1 MRVSS
6 ISIAAVVL
14 AAAGQSASLPKRAS
28 EESSHR
34 RAEEIKEV
42 FQIAWDGYY
51 KHAFPHDQLHPVDNG
66 YDDSLYVKTSP
77 FHSECCGGGLTHAAC
92 LHRGGWGASAVDALS
107 TAVIMGKEKIVH
119 QILDYIP
126 TIDFSHSVAEDVSL
140 FETTIRFLGGLLS
153 GYDLLTGPGAHF
165 VKGRKDKEKVEAILE
180 QAKNLADALKY
191 AFDTESGIPHN
202 ILKLNSTGT
211 DGATTNGLATTGTLV
226 LEWTHLSDLTGDD
239 EYARLAQRTESHL
252 LDPKPEWAE
261 PFPGLVGSN
270 IDIKTGEFVD
280 ALVHWNGGDD
290 SFYEYLIKMW
300 VYDPKRFARYKDRW
314 IKAAESTMKHL
325 TSYPEGHQDLYF
337 VDIYN
342 GTDRTRQHDSQ
353 HLTGFIGGNYL
364 LGGSVLGRQDLIDY
378 GLKLVD
384 SWHHTYASTA
394 TKIGP
399 ETFSWDSESVPEDQ
413 KAFFQKYGFWL
424 KNPVYILRPEV
435 VESYYY
441 AYRVT
446 GNKKVPRLL
455 PFVSQGLLT
464 DRILQYR
471 DWAWDAFRQIKD
483 ITRVGSGY
491 SAINDVN
498 DPKGG
503 GFRNSQESFFFA
515 EVLKYLYLINVD
527 GK

>member
-1 MRVSS
+1 
-6 ISIAAVVL
+6 
-14 AAAGQSASLPKRAS
+14 
-28 EESSHR
+28 
-34 RAEEIKEV
+34 
-42 FQIAWDGYY
+42 
-51 KHAFPHDQLHPVDNG
+51 
-66 YDDSLYVKTSP
+66 
-77 FHSECCGGGLTHAAC
+77 
-92 LHRGGWGASAVDALS
+92 
-107 TAVIMGKEKIVH
+107 MGKEKIVH

-153 GYDLLTGPGAHF
+153 GYDLLTGPGAHM
-165 VKGRKDKEKVEAILE
+165 VRGRKDKEKVEAILQ

-202 ILKLNSTGT
+202 ILKFNRSGI

-239 EYARLAQRTESHL
+239 EYARLAQRCESHL

-270 IDIKTGEFVD
+270 IDIKTGKFVD

-290 SFYEYLIKMW
+290 SFYEYLIKMYA
-300 VYDPKRFARYKDRW
+300 YDPKRFARYKDRW
-314 IKAAESTMKHL
+314 VKAAESTMKHL
-325 TSYPEGHQDLYF
+325 TSHPEGHRNLYF

-342 GTDRTRQHDSQ
+342 GTDHSRRHDSQ

-364 LGGSVLGRQDLIDY
+364 LGGSILRRRDLIDY

-384 SWHHTYASTA
+384 SWHHTYARTA

-399 ETFSWDSESVPEDQ
+399 ETFSWDPKTVPEDQ
-413 KAFFQKYGFWL
+413 KAFFKKNGFWL
-424 KNPVYILRPEV
+424 KDPVYILRPEV

-446 GNKKVPRLL
+446 GNRKVRASLFPRLL
-455 PFVSQGLLT
+455 RTKT
-464 DRILQYR
+464 D
-471 DWAWDAFRQIKD
+471 K
-483 ITRVGSGY
+483 
-491 SAINDVN
+491 NM
-498 DPKGG
+498 
-503 GFRNSQESFFFA
+503 
-515 EVLKYLYLINVD
+515 
-527 GK
+527 